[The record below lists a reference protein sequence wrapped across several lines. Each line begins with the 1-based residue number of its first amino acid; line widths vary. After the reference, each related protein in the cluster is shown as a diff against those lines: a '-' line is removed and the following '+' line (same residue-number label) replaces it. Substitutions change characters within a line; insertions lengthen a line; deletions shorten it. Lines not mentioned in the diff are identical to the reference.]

1 MESTDKG
8 AIDDRSVAAVGFDI
22 AVSSIC
28 EMASRRGL
36 FASRQEAEQAWRNVS
51 KGDLGER
58 FAATWAWLFQ
68 GHSVERMPVEL
79 IEQPHL
85 PAWLLAGEKVG
96 IVRGFASE
104 SRDLE
109 IDWIGGAPQD
119 VIVADE
125 VWVPV
130 SPGMAPAVEADS
142 ARTPRGPASEALIT
156 ALKAHLPLYGRVA
169 LITVFI
175 NCIAVLASL
184 FTMQVYD
191 RVVPNL
197 AYATFFV
204 LASGVLL
211 AYVFDFI
218 FKVLRLKLL
227 DASARRLD
235 EALSLYIFER
245 VMHMKIDR
253 RPTRVGQLVSQVR
266 DYESIKNFM
275 QASSMFAVA
284 DLPFALMFTAVIAMI
299 GGTVALVPLIFIP
312 ITVLIGLAAY
322 KPISKHL
329 RDQNELM
336 ARRQGVLFEALAGA
350 EVVKAHNGES
360 FFANLWH
367 RATRETG
374 ARTIALHEVSS
385 YAQFSTNFVQQ
396 IAYIGILAV
405 GVYEIQQG
413 NLTTGGLIACSI
425 LGGRALGAIAGI
437 TNIFLQWHNARYA
450 LDVLNSLLASP
461 SDAVTGREVHSR
473 VGNLELRLEGLRY
486 GYEGAAAPQLQVPKL
501 LIRHGA
507 RIAIIGRNGGGKSTL
522 MRLLAGLATP
532 SAGEVRIAGLDMQQC
547 RLSWLRETIGY
558 LPQDVRLFSGTLE
571 ENLTMGIARPS
582 EEKILEA
589 LQTVGLGAAVA
600 RHPLGLKLPMKEGGY
615 GLSGGQRQMVGLA
628 RLILQDPGIWI
639 LDEPSASL
647 DNETEER
654 LMRFLATLPRSKTL
668 IFSTHRPRWL
678 SLADRV
684 LIIEDG
690 VIKTDAPASEV
701 RAMRGAPQAQAAGA
715 ALKSAPA
722 SIGPSAPA
730 QAGAK

>member
-1 MESTDKG
+1 MEGTVQN
-8 AIDDRSVAAVGFDI
+8 AVEHSVSAVGLDL
-22 AVSSIC
+22 AVSALT

-36 FASRQEAEQAWRNVS
+36 FASRKEAEEAWRNIGS
-51 KGDLGER
+51 GELGER
-58 FAATWAWLFQ
+58 FAKTWAWLFR
-68 GHSVERMPVEL
+68 GHSVEKMPVEL
-79 IEQPHL
+79 LQQPHL
-85 PAWLLAGEKVG
+85 PAWLLTNERIG
-96 IVRGFASE
+96 IVKGFASD

-109 IDWIGGAPQD
+109 IDWIGGAPPAA
-119 VIVADE
+119 IIADE
-125 VWVPV
+125 VWVPI
-130 SPGMAPAVEADS
+130 SPGMAPALETENDEA
-142 ARTPRGPASEALIT
+142 RRGPATNALLA
-156 ALKAHLPLYGRVA
+156 ALKAHLPLFGRVA

-175 NCIAVLASL
+175 NLITVLASL

-197 AYATFFV
+197 AYATLFV
-204 LASGVLL
+204 LGSGVLL
-211 AYVFDFI
+211 AYVFEFS

-227 DASARRLD
+227 DSSARRLD
-235 EALSLYIFER
+235 EALSLYIFEQ
-245 VMHMKIDR
+245 VMHLKIDR

-266 DYESIKNFM
+266 DYESIKSFL
-275 QASSMFAVA
+275 QSTTLFAVA

-299 GGTVALVPLIFIP
+299 GGPVALVPLFFIP
-312 ITVLIGLAAY
+312 VSILIGLAAY

-329 RDQNELM
+329 RSQNELL

-360 FFANLWH
+360 FFADLWH

-374 ARTIALHEVSS
+374 ERGTALQMVSS
-385 YAQFSTNFVQQ
+385 YAQFSTTFVQQ
-396 IAYIGILAV
+396 AAYVGILAV
-405 GVYEIQQG
+405 GVFEVGKG
-413 NLTTGGLIACSI
+413 NLTMGGMIACSI
-425 LGGRALGAIAGI
+425 LGSRALGAIAGI
-437 TNIFLQWHNARYA
+437 SNVFLQWHNASYA
-450 LDVLNSLLASP
+450 LKTLNSLMSGP
-461 SDAVTGREVHSR
+461 SDAVVGREVHSR
-473 VGNLELRLEGLRY
+473 VGSLDIRMEGLRY
-486 GYEGAAAPQLQVPKL
+486 GYEGAAAPQLDVPKL

-571 ENLTMGIARPS
+571 ENLTMGMARPS
-582 EEKILEA
+582 EEKILQA
-589 LQTVGLGAAVA
+589 LQTVGLGPAVA
-600 RHPLGLKLPMKEGGY
+600 RHPLGIKLPLKEGGY

-628 RLILQDPGIWI
+628 RLILQDPSIWI

-654 LMRFLATLPRSKTL
+654 LMRFLATLPRTKTL

-684 LIIEDG
+684 LIVEEG
-690 VIKTDAPASEV
+690 AIKTDAPASEV
-701 RAMRGAPQAQAAGA
+701 RTMRGAPPAAGADPGKAPLKAAQAAVA
-715 ALKSAPA
+715 NQ
-722 SIGPSAPA
+722 A
-730 QAGAK
+730 QSGAK